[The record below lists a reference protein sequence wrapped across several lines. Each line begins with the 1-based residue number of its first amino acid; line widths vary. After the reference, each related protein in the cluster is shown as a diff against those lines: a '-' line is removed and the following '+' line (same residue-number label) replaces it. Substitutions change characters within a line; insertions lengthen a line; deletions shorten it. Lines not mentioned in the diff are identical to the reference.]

1 MQKNQKLL
9 LILAAVLVTV
19 FCATFYF
26 KVNQKIQ
33 IDTINIETETQVT
46 SKKLIAAFL
55 NNESD
60 ANLRYVEKAI
70 EIQGVVKEVTYN
82 NDRCTIFLQGDTEF
96 SSVMCVM
103 KKNQYQEIQ
112 KLKKGQSVILK
123 GVCKGFLMDVIFLDG
138 IIVNSRIDE

>member
-19 FCATFYF
+19 FCATLYF
-26 KVNQKIQ
+26 KVNQKVQ

-55 NNESD
+55 NNEAD

-70 EIQGVVKEVTYN
+70 ETQGVVKEVTYV
-82 NDRCTIFLQGDTEF
+82 NDRYTIFLQGDKELY
-96 SSVMCVM
+96 SVMCVM

-112 KLKKGQSVILK
+112 KLKKGQRVILK